1 MLKFKKGQKAI
12 LCNPSFWTIDY
23 GFYKGDIVTIGNSE
37 NLHSIELIS
46 RDGKRFVYQKDFQ
59 IEHIG
64 KKLFD
69 LLTGSNLSRLSTALG
84 KHRSYLN
91 KLIQVGCS
99 DKTYN
104 KIKDKLTID
113 WNSDKPLYV
122 NDGVHVPF
130 TIKPINCVQQ
140 KHKDWVQSLMMKG
153 CVKL

>member
-1 MLKFKKGQKAI
+1 MKK
-12 LCNPSFWTIDY
+12 
-23 GFYKGDIVTIGNSE
+23 YKVINLGVVHMGVGIKIGDICTLHKDDGDGWPWMFNKNWADDGVWAINWERMQEVTI
-37 NLHSIELIS
+37 
-46 RDGKRFVYQKDFQ
+46 K
-59 IEHIG
+59 IG
-64 KKLFD
+64 G
-69 LLTGSNLSRLSTALG
+69 LLTGANLSRLSTALG

-130 TIKPINCVQQ
+130 TIKPISCKQE
-140 KHKDWVQSLMMKG
+140 KHKEWLQSLMMKG
-153 CVKL
+153 YVKL